1 MTFNKDIIFNLNQ
14 LFYAKVIKILDLLEL
29 PVKINKLPNINNLPS
44 LVGSADKELDK
55 VKAQG
60 VNIVINKVSKAI
72 SNSTILNKEGSQ
84 AAELTKVNLTPLT
97 PYTILG
103 RSI

>member
-1 MTFNKDIIFNLNQ
+1 MFNKDIVFNPNQ
-14 LFYAKVIKILDLLEL
+14 PFHTKAIKILDLLEL
-29 PVKINKLPNINNLPS
+29 PVEINKLPNINNLPS

-60 VNIVINKVSKAI
+60 VNIVINKASEAT
-72 SNSTILNKEGSQ
+72 SNSAMPNKEGGQ
-84 AAELTKVNLTPLT
+84 AAELTKVNLAPLT
-97 PYTILG
+97 PYAILG

>member
-1 MTFNKDIIFNLNQ
+1 MFNKDVIFNLNQ
-14 LFYAKVIKILDLLEL
+14 LFYTKVIKILDLLEL
-29 PVKINKLPNINNLPS
+29 PIKINKLPNINNLPS

-60 VNIVINKVSKAI
+60 VNIVINKVSKTI
-72 SNSTILNKEGSQ
+72 SNSTISNKEGGQ
-84 AAELTKVNLTPLT
+84 VVELTKVNLIPLT
-97 PYTILG
+97 LYTILG